1 MCWYQD
7 LSIRKKLQAIV
18 MVACGVTLVLV
29 TVLFTLY
36 DRATFLREKTQDLIV
51 SARMIGSN
59 SAAAL
64 SSHDTRLVREI
75 LNALQAKQHVVNA
88 CIYDSDG
95 TVFAKYSRSA
105 THVDFPTPPTTQEDE
120 PTFVAGNMVL
130 FQDVVLNGDS
140 IGKIYIEADLGDL
153 NDRLRRFVVIDF
165 VVLLGSLAVAF
176 MLSYR
181 LQRVISEPI
190 RELTDTAVAF
200 SAHEDYSIRV
210 TKRSSDEIGILVGS
224 FNQMLER
231 IQERDGALKSAKD
244 QLELRVQE
252 RTKEL
257 QAEVADRK
265 QAEMEMRR
273 ARDTAEEA
281 SRAKSEFLAN
291 MSHEIRTPLN
301 GVMGMTEL
309 TLETELTD
317 EQREYLETVKL
328 SGDTLLTVIND
339 VLDFSK
345 IEAGRIDLEMVD
357 FNLRDCLE
365 ETLKTLAHRT
375 DEKGLEL
382 LCEVAPEVPEI
393 VRGDSSRLRQV
404 IVNLVGNATKF
415 THEGEIALNVRMEEQ
430 DGEDRIFHFTVSDT
444 GIGIPSEKQKMIFD
458 PFTQADTSTTRKYGG
473 TGLGLTITT
482 RLVAMMGGEIWVKS
496 EVDRGTQMH
505 FTVRLGIGKVKP
517 IKLGTIAPP
526 EALRHAKVLL
536 VDDNRTNLRIL
547 EGMLKGWEMKL
558 TCVQSG
564 DAALLQLS
572 KAWKEGEPYMLVLTD
587 MHMPKMDGFSL
598 IEHIRQKPELSM
610 AIIMMLTSAGHRGDA
625 ARCHEL
631 GVAAYLLKPIRQS
644 ELREAIARV
653 LGARPQEGAIP
664 LITRYSLH
672 DARDPETSLRVLVAE
687 DNTVNQ
693 LLATRLLQKRGH
705 SVVVV
710 PNGREAL
717 VALENGS
724 FDLVLMDVQMP
735 EMDGLEA
742 TALIREKEKDS
753 GTHQSI
759 VALTANAIKGDRERY
774 LAAGMDGYLSKPIRP
789 QELNELLQVYVA
801 RRMESAM
808 TSEITERVK

>member
-1 MCWYQD
+1 MSWYQD

-18 MVACGVTLVLV
+18 MVVCGATLVMV
-29 TVLFTLY
+29 AVLFTLY
-36 DRATFLREKTQDLIV
+36 DRATFLREKTQDLMA

-59 SAAAL
+59 STAAL
-64 SSHDTRLVREI
+64 TTHDTRLAREI
-75 LNALQAKQHVVNA
+75 LNVLQAKQHVVNA

-105 THVDFPTPPTTQEDE
+105 THADFPPPTDQEDG
-120 PTFVAGNMVL
+120 PAIVAGHMVT
-130 FQDVVLNGDS
+130 FQDIILNGDS

-153 NDRLRRFVVIDF
+153 NDRLRRFMMIDF
-165 VVLLGSLAVAF
+165 GVLLGSLAVAF
-176 MLSYR
+176 MLSSR

-190 RELTDTAVAF
+190 RELTETAVAF
-200 SAHEDYSIRV
+200 SVHGNYPKRV
-210 TKRSSDEIGILVGS
+210 PKRSNDEIGILVGS

-231 IQERDGALKSAKD
+231 IQERDDALKSAKD

-265 QAEMEMRR
+265 QAETEMRR
-273 ARDTAEEA
+273 ARDAAEEA

-301 GVMGMTEL
+301 GVIGMAEL
-309 TLETELTD
+309 TLETELTE

-328 SGDTLLTVIND
+328 SGDALLTVIND
-339 VLDFSK
+339 ILDFSK

-357 FNLRDCLE
+357 FDLRDCLE
-365 ETLKTLAHRT
+365 ETLKTLAHRA

-415 THEGEIALNVRMEEQ
+415 TREGEIALNVQLEAQ
-430 DGEDRIFHFTVSDT
+430 DGNDRIFHFTVSDT
-444 GIGIPSEKQKMIFD
+444 GIGIPLEKQKIIFD
-458 PFTQADTSTTRKYGG
+458 PFTQADTSTTRKFGG

-505 FTVRLGIGKVKP
+505 FTVRLGIAEAKP

-526 EALRHAKVLL
+526 EVLRHAKVLL

-547 EGMLKGWEMKL
+547 EGMLKVWEMKL
-558 TCVQSG
+558 TSVRSG
-564 DAALLQLS
+564 EAALLQLS
-572 KAWKEGEPYMLVLTD
+572 AASKQGDPYLLVLTD

-598 IEHIRQKPELSM
+598 IEHIRQKPELST

-653 LGARPQEGAIP
+653 LGAQPQEGAIP
-664 LITRYSLH
+664 LITRYSLR
-672 DARDPETSLRVLVAE
+672 DARDPASFLRVLMAE
-687 DNTVNQ
+687 DNAVNQ
-693 LLATRLLQKRGH
+693 LLATKLLEKRGH

-717 VALENGS
+717 AALENGI

-742 TALIREKEKDS
+742 TRLIREKEKDS
-753 GTHQSI
+753 GMHQSI

-789 QELNELLQVYVA
+789 QELDELLQVYVA
-801 RRMESAM
+801 RRNESAT
-808 TSEITERVK
+808 TSEIAERVR

>member
-1 MCWYQD
+1 MCWYRD

-18 MVACGVTLVLV
+18 LVACGVALVLV

-36 DRATFLREKTQDLIV
+36 DRANYLREKTQDLIA
-51 SARMIGSN
+51 SASMIGSN

-64 SSHDTRLVREI
+64 SSHDTRLAREI

-88 CIYDSDG
+88 CIYDADG
-95 TVFAKYSRSA
+95 TVFAKYTRNT
-105 THVDFPTPPTTQEDE
+105 THFDFPLPPTVQQNGT
-120 PTFVAGNMVL
+120 TIVAGHMVL
-130 FQDVVLNGDS
+130 FQDIVLSGDS
-140 IGKIYIEADLGDL
+140 IGKIYIEADFGDL
-153 NDRLRRFVVIDF
+153 NDRLRRFVLIDFF
-165 VVLLGSLAVAF
+165 VVLGSLTVVF
-176 MLSYR
+176 VLSHR
-181 LQRVISEPI
+181 LLRVISEPI
-190 RELTDTAVAF
+190 RELTETAVAF
-200 SAHEDYSIRV
+200 SAQENFSMRV
-210 TKRSSDEIGILVGS
+210 TKRSNDEIGILVGS

-231 IQERDGALKSAKD
+231 IQERDGALKRAKD

-257 QAEVADRK
+257 QAEVTDRK
-265 QAEMEMRR
+265 QAGMEMRQ
-273 ARDTAEEA
+273 AKDAAEEA
-281 SRAKSEFLAN
+281 NRAKSEFLAN

-301 GVMGMTEL
+301 GVIGMTEL
-309 TLETELTD
+309 TLETELTE

-328 SGDTLLTVIND
+328 SGDALLNVIND
-339 VLDFSK
+339 ILDFSK

-382 LCEVAPEVPEI
+382 LCDVAPEVPEI

-404 IVNLVGNATKF
+404 IVNLVGNAIKF
-415 THEGEIALNVRMEEQ
+415 THKGEITLNVQTQAQ
-430 DGEDRIFHFTVSDT
+430 DGKDCIFHFTVSDT
-444 GIGIPSEKQKMIFD
+444 GIGIPLEKHKMIFD
-458 PFTQADTSTTRKYGG
+458 PFTQADASTTRKFGG

-482 RLVAMMGGEIWVKS
+482 RLVTMMGGEIWVKS
-496 EVDRGTQMH
+496 EVDRGTQIH
-505 FTVRLGIGKVKP
+505 FTVRLGVGEVKP

-526 EALRHAKVLL
+526 EVLRNAKVLL

-547 EGMLKGWEMKL
+547 EGMLKLWEMKL
-558 TCVQSG
+558 TSVQSG
-564 DAALLQLS
+564 EAALLQLS
-572 KAWKEGEPYMLVLTD
+572 TAWKAGEPYMLVLTD

-653 LGARPQEGAIP
+653 LGAPPQGGAIP

-672 DARDPETSLRVLVAE
+672 DARDPASSLRVLVAE
-687 DNTVNQ
+687 DNSVNQ

-717 VALENGS
+717 AALDNGI

-742 TALIREKEKDS
+742 TTLIREKEKAS

-789 QELNELLQVYVA
+789 EELNELLQVYVA
-801 RRMESAM
+801 RRMAL
-808 TSEITERVK
+808 R